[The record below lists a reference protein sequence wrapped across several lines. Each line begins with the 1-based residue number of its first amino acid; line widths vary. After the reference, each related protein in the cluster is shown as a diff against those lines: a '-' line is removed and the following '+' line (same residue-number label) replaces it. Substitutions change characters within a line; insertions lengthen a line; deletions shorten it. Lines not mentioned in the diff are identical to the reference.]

1 MVTSGKEKLQRP
13 LTQIAG
19 DYFDYLGRHF
29 PQQCASDEFYFFPRS
44 EAALQHLD
52 GLDELIPERIHDHV
66 RTVRNLLSE
75 VPSKRRDELE
85 GEIDRLLLRQSMKS
99 VVRELN
105 DAMGWQNDPILYVK
119 IPLFATD
126 HILSRKESPP
136 DHLRVALSNLLNH
149 IPPFLN
155 SAIKNLRA
163 LSEISVQVAL
173 DMAEDAR
180 QFYSRDIPT
189 FIAEKIGGS
198 KELLVKSRAVVEAWG
213 GYRRGLLRIPSRKS
227 FAIGEENLKR
237 ILAISFGYPKS
248 PREILKISQQAYREI
263 QEKIREF
270 AGRIDSRK
278 SWNHILY
285 EQLPLA
291 SSPAELLRL
300 YQREVI
306 NLRSFLTSQDIL
318 TFPTGEQVAVLQ
330 TPSYLQSLRA
340 TASYRAPLTG
350 DTRSHG
356 VFYMTPGKEDLQI
369 ISTHC
374 PYLSAHESYPG
385 HHILDHFRIHHDNPI
400 RRQIES
406 PLFYEGW
413 ATYAEQLLDELG
425 YVRNPRQQLVQLKRQ
440 LWRNLRAVL
449 DVELQ
454 TEKISL
460 VHAAEKVRALGF
472 SPERAHRQVRR
483 FALTPGYQL
492 CYFMG
497 SYEIARLR
505 KQFGPRLGL
514 KTFHDMLLGGGEIP
528 FHLVQKRLEAYGD
541 GKASQ

>member
-1 MVTSGKEKLQRP
+1 MQRP

-52 GLDELIPERIHDHV
+52 GLDELIPERIHDHL
-66 RTVRNLLSE
+66 RTLSGLLKE
-75 VPSKRRDELE
+75 VPSDQRDELE
-85 GEIDRLLLRQSMKS
+85 GDIDRLLLRQSMKS
-99 VVRELN
+99 VIRELQ
-105 DAMGWQNDPILYVK
+105 DAMSWQNDPILYIK

-126 HILSRKESPP
+126 HILYRKESPP
-136 DHLRVALSNLLNH
+136 DRLRVALSNLLSH
-149 IPPFLN
+149 IPPFLDA
-155 SAIKNLRA
+155 AINNLCS

-180 QFYSRDIPT
+180 QFYSRDLPT

-198 KELLVKSRAVVEAWG
+198 KELFAKSRTVSEAWD
-213 GYRRGLLRIPSRKS
+213 GYKRGLLRIPFRES
-227 FAIGEENLKR
+227 FAIGEDNLKR

-248 PREILKISQQAYREI
+248 PREILKIARQAYREI
-263 QEKIREF
+263 HEKIRQF

-278 SWNHILY
+278 SWNRILY

-291 SSPAELLRL
+291 SSPEELLRL
-300 YQREVI
+300 YQREVVK
-306 NLRSFLTSQDIL
+306 LRRFLTSQDIL
-318 TFPTGEQVAVLQ
+318 TFPTGEKIAVLQ

-356 VFYMTPGKEDLQI
+356 VFYVTPGKEDLQI

-425 YVRNPRQQLVQLKRQ
+425 YVRKPRQQLVQLKRQ

-454 TEKISL
+454 TKKTSL
-460 VHAAEKVRALGF
+460 VQAAEKVRALGF
-472 SPERAHRQVRR
+472 SPERAYRQVRR

-497 SYEIARLR
+497 AYEIARLR
-505 KQFGPRLGL
+505 KQFGPPLGL
-514 KTFHDMLLGGGEIP
+514 RTFHDTLLGGGEIP
-528 FHLVQKRLEAYGD
+528 FHLVQKRLEAYRD
-541 GKASQ
+541 GEASP